1 MFCKILIFSFMSFV
15 SGFGITT
22 PSISKLFGAAM
33 ASYSLSLNNIDTLK
47 HVSYTPPKNS
57 IHNVA
62 NSNNYISSN
71 IVVQR
76 NSIYLYGEITPESC
90 EALRNAIT
98 ELEYNGNIFRMS
110 YGTEPPP
117 INIHIQSG
125 GGSLMNAFY
134 IVDLIQNIN
143 SKVNTY
149 VDGYSASA
157 ASLMNVVGNKRYMTK
172 NSMMLIHQLSSGRDG
187 KYSELKD
194 DSENMD
200 LMMKKIR
207 NIYLDNSNITPTMLD
222 KILSK
227 DIWLDAETC
236 KKYGLVDEII

>member
-1 MFCKILIFSFMSFV
+1 MFCKILIISFMSFV

-62 NSNNYISSN
+62 NSNNYFSTN

-125 GGSLMNAFY
+125 GGSLMN
-134 IVDLIQNIN
+134 
-143 SKVNTY
+143 
-149 VDGYSASA
+149 
-157 ASLMNVVGNKRYMTK
+157 VVGNKRYMTK

-207 NIYLDNSNITPTMLD
+207 NIYLDNSNMTPIMLD

-236 KKYGLVDEII
+236 KKYGLIDEII